1 MERELRASG
10 FETVC
15 GIDEAGRGP
24 LAGPVFAAAVILPAG
39 LALSGL
45 DDSKKLSAK
54 TRERLY
60 GEIVERALAYG
71 IASASHKE
79 IDEVNILNA
88 TFLAMNRAFDA
99 LGTKPN
105 IALVDG
111 NRDPGIRCRAKCVVG
126 GDGKSASIAAA
137 SILAKVARDRHM
149 MDMAE
154 RYPQY
159 GFEKHKGY
167 GTKLHYEKL
176 GEYGPSEIHRL
187 SFLKKWMAG
196 AEAGKG
202 GGAPTEGRPP
212 ERGGGPGKS
221 TEDPRA
227 SARRRGKWGEGL
239 ALEYLKGKGYARVAE
254 GFRTRFGEID
264 LIVENSEYL
273 VFAEVKLRKSS
284 AFAYA
289 REFVGREKQRK
300 ITATA
305 NLWLASHKTRL
316 QPRFDVIEVYAPDGE
331 GTASPEIVHIE
342 NAF

>member
-10 FETVC
+10 FEAVC

-39 LALSGL
+39 LDLPGL
-45 DDSKKLSAK
+45 DDSKKLSGK

-60 GEIVERALAYG
+60 GEIVEKALAYG
-71 IASASHKE
+71 IASAGHEE
-79 IDEVNILNA
+79 IDELNILNA

-99 LGTKPN
+99 MGAKPS
-105 IALVDG
+105 IALIDG
-111 NRDPGIRCRAKCVVG
+111 NRDPKIRCRAKCVVG
-126 GDGKSASIAAA
+126 GDWKSASIAAA

-149 MDMAE
+149 LGMAE
-154 RYPQY
+154 TYPQY

-167 GTKLHYEKL
+167 GTELHFEKL
-176 GEYGPSEIHRL
+176 REFGPSEIHRL
-187 SFLKKWMAG
+187 SFLKKWMAANGEPKG
-196 AEAGKG
+196 AGASPVG
-202 GGAPTEGRPP
+202 GLQAY
-212 ERGGGPGKS
+212 GGGPGKS
-221 TEDPRA
+221 KEDPRA
-227 SARRRGKWGEGL
+227 TARERGKWGEKQ
-239 ALEYLKGKGYARVAE
+239 ALEYLKGKGYIEVKE

-305 NLWLASHKTRL
+305 NLWLASHKTKL
-316 QPRFDVIEVYAPDGE
+316 QPRFDVVEVYAPDGE
-331 GTASPEIVHIE
+331 GTESPEIVHIE